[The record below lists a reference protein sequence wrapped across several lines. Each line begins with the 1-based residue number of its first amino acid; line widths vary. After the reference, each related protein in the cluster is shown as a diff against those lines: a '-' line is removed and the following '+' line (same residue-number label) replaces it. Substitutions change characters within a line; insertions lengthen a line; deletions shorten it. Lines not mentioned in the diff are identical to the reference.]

1 MTTQEFDAMVL
12 AALPATAT
20 ELTARL
26 STSKRKIFAA
36 LLRLAGQ
43 VHISAEIQTV
53 GRPQNVWSA
62 GAIPAGPREKF
73 NSTRPSRTK
82 SRRERDRRAEA
93 AARRKVD
100 LFGALEKIEAMGG
113 AAAARQVGDALD
125 RSAGWV
131 SMLLKEAREAEL
143 LTAKRKGD
151 AMVYTLLPGWRQ
163 AISGER
169 ATSAEMRVELVAPL
183 PRADMPLFG
192 TPWQQL
198 PFARMSARAGA

>member
-1 MTTQEFDAMVL
+1 MTTQEFDALVL
-12 AALPATAT
+12 ASLPATPKQLAN
-20 ELTARL
+20 RL
-26 STSKRKIFAA
+26 GVGRHRVFNA
-36 LLRLAGQ
+36 LLRLSGQ
-43 VHISAEIQTV
+43 IHISAEIQDV

-62 GAIPAGPREKF
+62 GAIPVKPREKF
-73 NSTRPSRTK
+73 KSTQPARTAG
-82 SRRERDRRAEA
+82 RRDRDRRAEA
-93 AARRKVD
+93 AARRKAD

-113 AAAARQVGDALD
+113 TATARQVGDALN

-131 SMLLKEAREAEL
+131 SMLAKEAREAEL
-143 LTAKRKGD
+143 LTGKRKGD

-169 ATSAEMRVELVAPL
+169 ATAADMRVDEIAHL
-183 PRADMPLFG
+183 PRADLPLYR